1 MDMIEGV
8 ATGAFTEYLQNIS
21 VMCEQN
27 KVGEGDTSTRKYN
40 IVK

>member
-27 KVGEGDTSTRKYN
+27 EVGTRKYN